1 MRCRQLHKNG
11 EKTGVSSKPQK
22 PIGPSGASCVG
33 MNIDTN
39 KFEARA
45 RVLGFWPYPFK
56 EDVENDRMF
65 EMGASA

>member
-1 MRCRQLHKNG
+1 
-11 EKTGVSSKPQK
+11 
-22 PIGPSGASCVG
+22 

-56 EDVENDRMF
+56 EDVEHDRMF
-65 EMGASA
+65 EM